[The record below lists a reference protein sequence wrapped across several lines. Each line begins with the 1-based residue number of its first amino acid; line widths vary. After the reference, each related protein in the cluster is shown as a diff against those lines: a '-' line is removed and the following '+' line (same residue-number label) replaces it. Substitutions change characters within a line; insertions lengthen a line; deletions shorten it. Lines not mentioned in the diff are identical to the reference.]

1 MKIKALFSVLL
12 LAFSTI
18 STANV
23 MMEMF
28 QMQREMGTLLR
39 AESAE
44 KFQQGAEN
52 FLVAAKKAQQM
63 MPMSL
68 DEDQEK
74 FKGYQAGMQDVIDV
88 VAQAKELAAAGKLD
102 EAKTTVSKLNKMKA
116 SYHAEYK

>member
-88 VAQAKELAAAGKLD
+88 VEQAKELAAAGKLD

>member
-52 FLVAAKKAQQM
+52 FLVAAKKAQQT
-63 MPMSL
+63 MPISL

-74 FKGYQAGMQDVIDV
+74 FKGYQVGMQDVIDV
-88 VAQAKELAAAGKLD
+88 VEQAKELAAAGKLD

>member
-52 FLVAAKKAQQM
+52 FLVAAKKAQQT
-63 MPMSL
+63 MPISL

-74 FKGYQAGMQDVIDV
+74 FKGYQAGMQEVIDV
-88 VAQAKELAAAGKLD
+88 VEQAKELAAAGKLD

>member
-52 FLVAAKKAQQM
+52 FLVAAKKAQQT

-88 VAQAKELAAAGKLD
+88 VEQAKELAAAGKLD
-102 EAKTTVSKLNKMKA
+102 EAKTTVSRLNKMKA

>member
-18 STANV
+18 STASV

-52 FLVAAKKAQQM
+52 FLVAAKKAQQT
-63 MPMSL
+63 MPISL

-88 VAQAKELAAAGKLD
+88 VEQAKELAAAGKLD

>member
-52 FLVAAKKAQQM
+52 FLVAAKKAQQT

-88 VAQAKELAAAGKLD
+88 VEQAKELAAAGKLD

>member
-1 MKIKALFSVLL
+1 MKIKALFAVLL

-52 FLVAAKKAQQM
+52 FLTAAKKAQQT
-63 MPMSL
+63 MPISL

-88 VAQAKELAAAGKLD
+88 VEQAKELAAAGKLD
-102 EAKTTVSKLNKMKA
+102 EAKTTVSKLNKMKE

>member
-52 FLVAAKKAQQM
+52 FLVAAKKAQQT

-74 FKGYQAGMQDVIDV
+74 FKGYQAGMQDVIDLV
-88 VAQAKELAAAGKLD
+88 EQAKELAAAGKLD